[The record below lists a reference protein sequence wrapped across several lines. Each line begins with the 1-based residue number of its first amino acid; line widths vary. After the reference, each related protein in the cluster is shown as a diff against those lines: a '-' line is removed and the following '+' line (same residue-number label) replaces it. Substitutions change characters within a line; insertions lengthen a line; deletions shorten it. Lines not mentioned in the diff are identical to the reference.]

1 MRKKLITLALLTSLA
16 LWNTSIPASAIRIAN
31 NSQSAKQE
39 TSQLQNDDWL
49 SAAPQ
54 MITKKTEKELK
65 AAITK
70 VYGVE
75 QSDEIYHKIL
85 QLASNARAKRSK
97 ELKIQDKT
105 RASDWYKDEI
115 IYMFYTDRFGVTSPD
130 KPNQF
135 KDTEKMLDYLEDLGV
150 TTLYIL
156 PFAESPMSDAG
167 FDINDPDNVRE
178 DLGGMKQFEDFVKTA
193 KSKGFKIKADLIYN
207 HFSDKH
213 EWFQQALKGDLD
225 KINYF
230 VVKEEMPAYKKYNDE
245 KKGVIVEYTEANG
258 KISKRRLIFPDTTEN
273 HYRKVKIKGKDY
285 YFYHTFYPFQ
295 LDINWYNPE
304 VLYYCLET
312 LSNWAN
318 RGVDIFRM
326 DAVPYFIKEDGTD
339 AENNPL
345 THQIVKILS
354 IYLQITAPS
363 SVMIAEACQTP
374 KDILP
379 YFGTERKTTAFV
391 DDSQLDFKRSDE
403 FQLAYHFPYM
413 PALWA
418 TIITEDSKHFVE
430 ANKNTPQIPQSCSWA
445 IFLRLHDELTLEMI
459 APETREIIYNS
470 LVRKGAGFREGLGV
484 SGRMAD
490 FLDYNPD
497 RISMAFSLLLSLPG
511 TPVIYYGDEVG
522 AKNDLEFAQE
532 FAKQREYIQKKNK
545 IKLLSYFD
553 SRDIHRGTIPQKLF
567 YGSLKNWYTQNS
579 KIYNNVKSMIA
590 IRTQL
595 PALSRG
601 AFSLLKT
608 KNKEIFAYT
617 RIDKTHKILVVN
629 NLSNKKIISEID
641 LPVNAVIK
649 KGRKTILFK
658 DLLNNRR
665 YRADVSITNRKIYIP
680 LQPYEFLWLEADDE
694 VL

>member
-1 MRKKLITLALLTSLA
+1 MRKKLLTLALLTSIVFGY
-16 LWNTSIPASAIRIAN
+16 TSIPASAIKIAN
-31 NSQSAKQE
+31 NSHIIKENSNPITGEEQSA
-39 TSQLQNDDWL
+39 TPQLI
-49 SAAPQ
+49 S
-54 MITKKTEKELK
+54 KKTEKELK

-70 VYGVE
+70 VYGLE
-75 QSDEIYHKIL
+75 QTDEIYNKIL
-85 QLASNARAKRSK
+85 QIASNARNKRSN

-105 RASDWYKDEI
+105 RTSDWYKDEI

-178 DLGGMKQFEDFVKTA
+178 DLGGMKQFEEFVKTA

-345 THQIVKILS
+345 THQILKILS

-391 DDSQLDFKRSDE
+391 DNTQLDFKRSDE

-553 SRDIHRGTIPQKLF
+553 SRDIHRGIIPQKLF

-590 IRTQL
+590 IRSQL

-601 AFSLLKT
+601 NFTLLKT

-617 RIDKTHKILVVN
+617 RNDKTHQILVVN
-629 NLSNKKIISEID
+629 NLSNKKIIAEVD
-641 LPVNAVIK
+641 LPVNTVIK
-649 KGRKTILFK
+649 KGRKTILYK

-665 YRADVSITNRKIYIP
+665 YRADVSITNRKLYIP
-680 LQPYEFLWLEADDE
+680 LQPYGFLWLGTENE

>member
-1 MRKKLITLALLTSLA
+1 MNKKLLALTLLTCLCFY
-16 LWNTSIPASAIRIAN
+16 NTTIPAFPKFLKADNSAN
-31 NSQSAKQE
+31 ENVLLQTTGEEQS
-39 TSQLQNDDWL
+39 T
-49 SAAPQ
+49 APK
-54 MITKKTEKELK
+54 IISKKTEKELK
-65 AAITK
+65 TAITK
-70 VYGVE
+70 VYGAE
-75 QSDEIYHKIL
+75 QTDEIYSHIL
-85 QLASNARAKRSK
+85 ELAARARENRSE
-97 ELKIQDKT
+97 ELKQQDLT
-105 RASDWYKDEI
+105 RPEDWYKDEI
-115 IYMFYTDRFGVTSPD
+115 IYMFYTDRFGVTSAD

-135 KDTEKMLDYLEDLGV
+135 KDTAKMLDYLEDLGV

-167 FDINDPDNVRE
+167 FDINNPDNVRE
-178 DLGGMKQFEDFVKTA
+178 DLGGMKQFEEFVKAA
-193 KSKGFKIKADLIYN
+193 KAKGFKIKADLIYN

-230 VVKEEMPAYKKYNDE
+230 VVKEEMPKYRKYNDE
-245 KKGVIVEYTEANG
+245 KKGIIVEYTEANG
-258 KISKRRLIFPDTTEN
+258 KISKRRLIFPEITEN
-273 HYRKVKIKGKDY
+273 HYRKVTIQGKDY

-295 LDINWYNPE
+295 LDINWMNPN

-318 RGVDIFRM
+318 RGIDIFRM

-345 THQIVKILS
+345 THQILKILS
-354 IYLQITAPS
+354 IYMQITAPS

-379 YFGTERKTTAFV
+379 YFGTERKTSAFV
-391 DDSQLDFKRSDE
+391 NDKELDFKRTDE
-403 FQLAYHFPYM
+403 FQIAYHFPYM

-418 TIITEDSKHFVE
+418 TLVTEDSKHFAE
-430 ANKNTPQIPQSCSWA
+430 ANKNTPQIPQSCTWA

-459 APETREIIYNS
+459 SPETREIIYNS

-484 SGRMAD
+484 SGRIAD

-532 FAKQREYIQKKNK
+532 FARQREYIQKKNK
-545 IKLLSYFD
+545 IRLLSYFD

-567 YGSLKNWYTQNS
+567 YGSLKNWYKNNS
-579 KIYNNVKSMIA
+579 QIYNNVKALIA
-590 IRTQL
+590 IRKQF
-595 PALSRG
+595 PAISRG
-601 AFSLLKT
+601 SFTLLKA
-608 KNKEIFAYT
+608 KNKEAFAYI
-617 RIDKTHKILVVN
+617 RGDKSNKVLIVN
-629 NLSNKKIISEID
+629 NLSNKKIIAEID
-641 LPVNAVIK
+641 LPVTTVLK
-649 KGRKTILFK
+649 KGSKSILFK
-658 DLLNNRR
+658 NLMNNRK
-665 YRADVSITNRKIYIP
+665 YRADVSITNRKLYIP
-680 LQPYEFLWLEADDE
+680 LQPYEFLWLSAENE